1 MSKSQN
7 DPKEIRRI
15 KDKGHTS
22 QLAKGATKG
31 RNAKKQNIKRNDV

>member
-7 DPKEIRRI
+7 DPKEIRKI

-22 QLAKGATKG
+22 QLAKGTTKG
-31 RNAKKQNIKRNDV
+31 RNAKKLSSK

>member
-7 DPKEIRRI
+7 DPKKIRRL
-15 KDKGHTS
+15 KDKGHIS

-31 RNAKKQNIKRNDV
+31 RNAKKKSIKRNDV